1 MEKRPLVRSRKRK
14 RGGRMIL
21 KASFGTERTATKTTF
36 GTEKARGKS
45 DFRYGSKNDLWY
57 GFGRAGKE
65 GGVLLKTTFGT
76 GRKENAILYRE
87 RTRGKTTSGTG
98 FMTVKQLYF
107 TDVKTTFGTAF
118 AGKSVP
124 NDIFPYYILYMV
136 SRNKTSFF
144 AKKEASFQKKT
155 ERCPLKV
162 GKIKTPSCRFQ
173 KWEEFFRRVWW
184 R

>member
-1 MEKRPLVRSRKRK
+1 MEKATSGTDRKTTFGTVQRGKKKRPIVRKEKTTFGTETDKGRRKGRSPEKRPLVRGEK
-14 RGGRMIL
+14 
-21 KASFGTERTATKTTF
+21 EKTTF
-36 GTEKARGKS
+36 GT
-45 DFRYGSKNDLWY
+45 
-57 GFGRAGKE
+57 
-65 GGVLLKTTFGT
+65 
-76 GRKENAILYRE
+76 
-87 RTRGKTTSGTG
+87 GKTTSGTG
-98 FMTVKQLYF
+98 FMIVKQLYF
-107 TDVKTTFGTAF
+107 TGVKTTFGTAF